1 MALYKDF
8 KAQSQI
14 ALEKFILL
22 KMKECFKENKALKA
36 QLNSIKKELKQ
47 EKSDPGD
54 RFKMKGQTMTKQLN
68 EKNEQQQAK

>member
-1 MALYKDF
+1 MRGSPGSKVSELDLPNALYKDF

-36 QLNSIKKELKQ
+36 
-47 EKSDPGD
+47 
-54 RFKMKGQTMTKQLN
+54 
-68 EKNEQQQAK
+68 